1 MRLQDELTVIKG
13 IGPKRAEPFKKV
25 GITTVE
31 ELLGYYPRAYDQFEG
46 PKAIADVTEGQ
57 MVVSG
62 TIVKD
67 ATVRRAGRMQ
77 LTEVQIRDESGTLKG
92 VWFNSPFLKNVLR
105 AGERRIFR
113 GRVSVNR
120 FGKTMEHPQFFS
132 PQDYAALLGKLRP
145 VYALTTGLTSQM
157 ITGAIEA
164 ALKELPVLPEY
175 LPSWIRKK
183 YHLAEFNYALQTI
196 HFPTDWQEVTFAR
209 HRLVFDEFFLFI
221 LAVRYLKD
229 SNEVQENGCRILPAP
244 EVEHFLQ
251 SLPFALTRAQQR
263 CYEEIMKDLTGPT
276 LMNRLVQG
284 DVGSGKTMIAILA
297 LMQMAYNGWQGVM
310 MAPTEVLA
318 KQHSETFARFFAQA
332 GIPLRVE
339 LLTGSLTAKEK
350 RLAYERIAAHEADI
364 IIGTH
369 AVIQDKVHFAK
380 LGLVITDEQHR
391 FGVRQRETLI
401 TKGEESDQV
410 PPHVLVMSAT
420 PIPRTLAIILYGD
433 LDISVIDEKPANRLP
448 IKNCVIGKERRPKA
462 YQFITEQ
469 VKEGRQAYVIC
480 PMVEDSE
487 LMEGENVLDYSR
499 KLAKELPS
507 EITIGVLH
515 GRMKPSEK
523 NQVMED
529 FASGKIQVLVS
540 TTVVEVGV
548 DVPNATVMLI
558 ENAERF
564 GLAQLHQLR
573 GRIGRGQYQSYCMFI
588 NGSDAS
594 KVKRLEILN
603 RSNDGFQIASEDLKL
618 RGPGDIFGLRQSGL
632 LDFTL
637 GDIYTD
643 AGILKEASEAADQ
656 ILAEDY
662 LLEKEEHRIL
672 KKKLEQYLARR
683 MEKLSL

>member
-25 GITTVE
+25 GITTIE
-31 ELLGYYPRAYDQFEG
+31 ELLAYYPRAYDQFEG
-46 PKAIADVTEGQ
+46 PKVIADVTEGQ
-57 MVVSG
+57 AVVSG

-105 AGERRIFR
+105 AGDRRIFR

-120 FGKTMEHPQFFS
+120 FGKTMEHPQFFA

-145 VYALTTGLTSQM
+145 VYGLTTGLTSQM
-157 ITGAIEA
+157 ITGAIETV
-164 ALKELPVLPEY
+164 LKDLPVLPEY
-175 LPSWIRKK
+175 LPAWIRKE
-183 YHLAEFNYALQTI
+183 YRLAEYNYALQTI

-229 SNEVQENGCRILPAP
+229 NNETQENGCRITPAP
-244 EVEHFLQ
+244 QVEDFLH
-251 SLPFALTRAQQR
+251 SLPFALTGAQKR
-263 CYEEIMKDLTGPT
+263 CYEEIMQDMTGPT

-318 KQHSETFARFFAQA
+318 KQHSENFAKFFAQA
-332 GIPLRVE
+332 DIPLRVE
-339 LLTGSLTAKEK
+339 LLTGSMTAKEK
-350 RLAYERIAAHEADI
+350 RLAYERIAAHEVDI

-369 AVIQDKVHFAK
+369 AVIQDKVHFAN

-401 TKGEESDQV
+401 TKGEESAQV

-469 VKEGRQAYVIC
+469 VQEGRQAYVIC

-515 GRMKPSEK
+515 GRMKPAEK

-529 FASGKIQVLVS
+529 FSSGKIQVLVS

-548 DVPNATVMLI
+548 DVPNATVMMI

-573 GRIGRGQYQSYCMFI
+573 GRIGRGQHQSYCMFI

-632 LDFTL
+632 LEFAL

-643 AGILKEASEAADQ
+643 AGILKEASQAADK
-656 ILAEDY
+656 ILEEDF
-662 LLEKEEHRIL
+662 LLEKEGHRIL
-672 KKKLEQYLARR
+672 KKKLDQYLARR

>member
-25 GITTVE
+25 GITTID
-31 ELLGYYPRAYDQFEG
+31 ELLAYYPRAYDQFEG
-46 PKAIADVTEGQ
+46 PKPIAEVIEGQ
-57 MVVSG
+57 AVVSG

-77 LTEVQIRDESGTLKG
+77 LTEVQIRDESGSIKG
-92 VWFNSPFLKNVLR
+92 MWFNSPFLKNVLR
-105 AGERRIFR
+105 AGDRRIFR

-120 FGKTMEHPQFFS
+120 FGKTMEHPQFFA
-132 PQDYAALLGKLRP
+132 PQDYALMLGKLRP

-157 ITGAIEA
+157 VTSTIET

-175 LPSWIRKK
+175 LPAWIRKE
-183 YHLAEFNYALQTI
+183 YRLAEYNYALQTI

-229 SNEVQENGCRILPAP
+229 TNETQENGCRIQPAHQ
-244 EVEHFLQ
+244 VEEFLH
-251 SLPFALTRAQQR
+251 SLPFALTGAQQR
-263 CYEEIMKDLTGPT
+263 CYEEIMQDLTGPT

-318 KQHSETFARFFAQA
+318 KQHSETFAKFFERA

-339 LLTGSLTAKEK
+339 LLTGSMTAKEK
-350 RLAYERIAAHEADI
+350 RLAYERIAAHEVDI

-401 TKGEESDQV
+401 TKGEESAQV

-469 VKEGRQAYVIC
+469 VREGRQAYVIC

-499 KLAKELPS
+499 KLAKELPP

-515 GRMKPSEK
+515 GRMKPAEK

-529 FASGKIQVLVS
+529 FAAGRIQVLVS

-548 DVPNATVMLI
+548 DVPNATVMMI

-573 GRIGRGQYQSYCMFI
+573 GRIGRGQHQSYCMFI

-643 AGILKEASEAADQ
+643 AGILKEASQAADK
-656 ILAEDY
+656 ILEEDF
-662 LLEKEEHRIL
+662 LLEKDEHRIL
-672 KKKLEQYLARR
+672 KKKLDRYLEQRL
-683 MEKLSL
+683 EKLSL

>member
-25 GITTVE
+25 GITTIE
-31 ELLGYYPRAYDQFEG
+31 ELLAYYPRAYDQFEG
-46 PKAIADVTEGQ
+46 PKPIAEVMEGQ
-57 MVVSG
+57 AVISG

-77 LTEVQIRDESGTLKG
+77 LTEVQIRDESGTIKG
-92 VWFNSPFLKNVLR
+92 IWFNSPFLKNVLR
-105 AGERRIFR
+105 AGDRRIFR

-120 FGKTMEHPQFFS
+120 FGKTMEHPQFFA

-145 VYALTTGLTSQM
+145 VYGLTTGLTSQM
-157 ITGAIEA
+157 ITGALETV
-164 ALKELPVLPEY
+164 LKDLPVMQEY
-175 LPSWIRKK
+175 LPSWIRKE
-183 YHLAEFNYALQTI
+183 YRLAEYNYALQTI

-229 SNEVQENGCRILPAP
+229 NNETQENGCRIQSSPK
-244 EVEHFLQ
+244 VEEFLR
-251 SLPFALTRAQQR
+251 SLPFTLTGAQQR
-263 CYEEIMKDLTGPT
+263 CYEEIMGDLTGPT

-318 KQHSETFARFFAQA
+318 KQHSETFAKFFAQA
-332 GIPLRVE
+332 DIPLRVE
-339 LLTGSLTAKEK
+339 LLTGSMTAKEK
-350 RLAYERIAAHEADI
+350 RLAYERIAAHEVDI

-401 TKGEESDQV
+401 TKGEESAHV

-462 YQFITEQ
+462 YQFIMEQ

-499 KLAKELPS
+499 KLTKELPP

-515 GRMKPSEK
+515 GRMKPAEK

-529 FASGKIQVLVS
+529 FSSGKIQVLVS

-548 DVPNATVMLI
+548 DVPNATVMMI

-643 AGILKEASEAADQ
+643 ASILKEASQAADR
-656 ILAEDY
+656 ILEEDF
-662 LLEKEEHRIL
+662 LLEKDEHRIL
-672 KKKLEQYLARR
+672 KKKLDQYLARR